1 MKIAL
6 LSDSHSHIDQAILTA
21 IEGVDEIWHAGDI
34 GSWNVIDELQT
45 IASLRVVYGNID
57 DHTFRAEYPLD
68 LHFEIQGLQIFM
80 THIGGYPGR
89 YSSRVR
95 AIFSQTP
102 CDIFICGHSHISKV
116 MRDPKYNHLMMNPG
130 AIGHHG
136 FHAIRTLLLFEI
148 NDGKL
153 DHLQV
158 VELGRRGRG
167 NGA

>member
-6 LSDSHSHIDQAILTA
+6 LSDSHSHIDQNIIDT
-21 IEGVDEIWHAGDI
+21 IHGVDEIWHAGDV
-34 GSWNVIDELQT
+34 GSWNVIEQLQT
-45 IASLRVVYGNID
+45 IAPLRVVYGNID

-68 LHFEIQGLQIFM
+68 LHFEIQGIRFYM

-89 YSSRVR
+89 YASRVR

-102 CDIFICGHSHISKV
+102 CDIFICGHSHICKV
-116 MRDPKYNHLMMNPG
+116 IRDTKHNHLVMNPG

-148 NDGKL
+148 TNGKL
-153 DHLQV
+153 EHLKV
-158 VELGRRGRG
+158 AELGRRGRVK
-167 NGA
+167 